1 MATKTLSVSSL
12 ASTAFASFPR
22 PRSRRPAPAP
32 PLLRLLGP
40 RARASPLSTSST
52 AAAAAAPD
60 GDEDGVDTVEQL
72 LLPHPPSAS
81 LPGASRGRIDR
92 LMKLQRRADDAAV
105 PGPAGPGT
113 RRRWFPYLD
122 AFRPAAGGAELSSRE
137 VVEVLEP
144 HILEA
149 RRDRIR
155 RAVDNRSYTVCLVVE
170 GLSDFGNVSA
180 AFRSA
185 DALGV
190 QSVHVIS
197 CDSSKRCRGCIMQKY
212 LMLFAYSILWC
223 QIDDRYRDNRHV
235 SMGAEKWLD
244 IEIWNSPAEC
254 FSALKKRGYRIA
266 TTCLGTDSV
275 CVYDMDWSQPTAIV
289 VGNELRGI
297 SDDALQLSDLHCSVP
312 MKGMVDSFN
321 VSVAAGILMHH
332 AVCDRVSRLGRQ
344 GDLLPEENRIL
355 VAEFYLRHRE
365 STANIVHEYAKRK
378 AENFMARL

>member
-1 MATKTLSVSSL
+1 MAARTLSVPSL
-12 ASTAFASFPR
+12 ASTAFASLQHPPPRLRRILGSR
-22 PRSRRPAPAP
+22 PR
-32 PLLRLLGP
+32 
-40 RARASPLSTSST
+40 ASSLSTS
-52 AAAAAAPD
+52 AAAAPD
-60 GDEDGVDTVEQL
+60 DEDGVDTVEQL
-72 LLPHPPSAS
+72 LLPGPP
-81 LPGASRGRIDR
+81 RGRIDR
-92 LMKLQRRADDAAV
+92 LMKLQRRADGDDV
-105 PGPAGPGT
+105 PGAAG

-137 VVEVLEP
+137 VVGVLEP
-144 HILEA
+144 HILQA

-155 RAVDNRSYTVCLVVE
+155 RAVDNRSYAVCLVVE

-197 CDSSKRCRGCIMQKY
+197 CDSSKR
-212 LMLFAYSILWC
+212 
-223 QIDDRYRDNRHV
+223 YRDNRHV

-244 IEIWNSPAEC
+244 IEIWNTPAEC

-275 CVYDMDWSQPTAIV
+275 CVYDMDWSQSTAIV

-297 SDDALQLSDLHCSVP
+297 SDDALELSDLHCSVP

-332 AVCDRVSRLGRQ
+332 AVCDRVSRLRAASRVRQ
-344 GDLLPEENRIL
+344 SHIGI
-355 VAEFYLRHRE
+355 VYLI
-365 STANIVHEYAKRK
+365 S
-378 AENFMARL
+378 

>member
-1 MATKTLSVSSL
+1 MATRTLSVSSL
-12 ASTAFASFPR
+12 ASTAFATFPR
-22 PRSRRPAPAP
+22 PRRAPPSP

-40 RARASPLSTSST
+40 RLRASPLSTS
-52 AAAAAAPD
+52 AAAAAAD
-60 GDEDGVDTVEQL
+60 DEDGVDTVEQL
-72 LLPHPPSAS
+72 LIPRPPSAS
-81 LPGASRGRIDR
+81 APGAPRGRIDR
-92 LMKLQRRADDAAV
+92 LMKLQRRADDDAV
-105 PGPAGPGT
+105 PGPAGPGG

-144 HILEA
+144 HILEP

-155 RAVDNRSYTVCLVVE
+155 RAVDNRSYAVCLVVE

-197 CDSSKRCRGCIMQKY
+197 CDSSK
-212 LMLFAYSILWC
+212 
-223 QIDDRYRDNRHV
+223 RYRDNRHV

-297 SDDALQLSDLHCSVP
+297 SEDALELSDLHCSVP

-321 VSVAAGILMHH
+321 VSVASGILMHH
-332 AVCDRVSRLGRQ
+332 AVCDRVSRLGHH
-344 GDLLPEENRIL
+344 GDLLPEENQIL
-355 VAEFYLRHRE
+355 LAEFYMRHRE
-365 STANIVHEYAKRK
+365 STATIVHEYAKRK
-378 AENFMARL
+378 AENFVARL

>member
-1 MATKTLSVSSL
+1 MASKTLSVSSL
-12 ASTAFASFPR
+12 ASTAFASVPR
-22 PRSRRPAPAP
+22 PCRPPHPP
-32 PLLRLLGP
+32 PLLRLLGHHHLP
-40 RARASPLSTSST
+40 HASRLRVSPLST
-52 AAAAAAPD
+52 AAATDPD
-60 GDEDGVDTVEQL
+60 PEDGVDTVEQL
-72 LLPHPPSAS
+72 LLPRPAS
-81 LPGASRGRIDR
+81 TGGRGRTDR
-92 LMKLQRRADDAAV
+92 LMKLQRRADDD
-105 PGPAGPGT
+105 GGIGEGPGG

-122 AFRPAAGGAELSSRE
+122 AFRSAGGAELSSRE

-155 RAVDNRSYTVCLVVE
+155 RAVDNRSYAVCLVVE

-197 CDSSKRCRGCIMQKY
+197 CDSSKRCRE
-212 LMLFAYSILWC
+212 
-223 QIDDRYRDNRHV
+223 YRDNRHV

-244 IEIWNSPAEC
+244 IELWNSPAEC

-266 TTCLGTDSV
+266 TTYLGTDSV
-275 CVYDMDWSQPTAIV
+275 SVYDMDWSQPTAIV

-297 SDDALQLSDLHCSVP
+297 SDDALKLSDLHCSVP

-332 AVCDRVSRLGRQ
+332 AVCDRVTRLGHH
-344 GDLLPEENRIL
+344 GDLLPEESRIL
-355 VAEFYLRHRE
+355 LAEFYLRHRE
-365 STANIVHEYAKRK
+365 STTSIVHEYVKRK
-378 AENFMARL
+378 AEKFMARL

>member
-1 MATKTLSVSSL
+1 
-12 ASTAFASFPR
+12 
-22 PRSRRPAPAP
+22 
-32 PLLRLLGP
+32 
-40 RARASPLSTSST
+40 
-52 AAAAAAPD
+52 
-60 GDEDGVDTVEQL
+60 
-72 LLPHPPSAS
+72 
-81 LPGASRGRIDR
+81 
-92 LMKLQRRADDAAV
+92 MKLQRRADDDAV
-105 PGPAGPGT
+105 PGPAGPGG

-122 AFRPAAGGAELSSRE
+122 AFRPAVGGAELSSRE

-144 HILEA
+144 YILEP

-155 RAVDNRSYTVCLVVE
+155 HAVDNRSYAVCLVVE

-197 CDSSKRCRGCIMQKY
+197 CDSSK
-212 LMLFAYSILWC
+212 
-223 QIDDRYRDNRHV
+223 RYRDNRHV

-297 SDDALQLSDLHCSVP
+297 SDDALELSDLHCSVP

-332 AVCDRVSRLGRQ
+332 AVCDRFSRLGHH

-355 VAEFYLRHRE
+355 LAEFYMRHRE
-365 STANIVHEYAKRK
+365 STATIVHEYAKRK

>member
-1 MATKTLSVSSL
+1 MATRTLSVSSL
-12 ASTAFASFPR
+12 ASTAFATFPR
-22 PRSRRPAPAP
+22 PRCTPPSP
-32 PLLRLLGP
+32 PLLRLFGP
-40 RARASPLSTSST
+40 RLHASHLSTS
-52 AAAAAAPD
+52 AAAAAATD
-60 GDEDGVDTVEQL
+60 DEDGVDTVEQL
-72 LLPHPPSAS
+72 LIPRPPSAS
-81 LPGASRGRIDR
+81 APGAPRGRIDR
-92 LMKLQRRADDAAV
+92 LMKLQRRADDDAV
-105 PGPAGPGT
+105 PGPAGPGG

-144 HILEA
+144 HILEP

-155 RAVDNRSYTVCLVVE
+155 RAVDNRSYAVCLVVE

-197 CDSSKRCRGCIMQKY
+197 CDSSK
-212 LMLFAYSILWC
+212 
-223 QIDDRYRDNRHV
+223 RYRDNRHV

-297 SDDALQLSDLHCSVP
+297 SEDALELSDLHCSVP

-321 VSVAAGILMHH
+321 VSVASGILLHH
-332 AVCDRVSRLGRQ
+332 AVCDRGRH
-344 GDLLPEENRIL
+344 GDLLPEENQIL
-355 VAEFYLRHRE
+355 LAEFYMRRRE
-365 STANIVHEYAKRK
+365 STATIVHEYAKRK